1 MTTYLTD
8 FFVTAFNEE
17 YESRESDGDLK
28 EYWGHFCRAGT
39 AEDECPD
46 WEVSCVRAWVD
57 EILEDYYGFSKLG
70 DNFQEAIRRDIDC
83 WHVLTCIQKAHED
96 WYVAP
101 EPEKE
106 EEDEDEEDEDA

>member
-17 YESRESDGDLK
+17 FDMHESDGDLK
-28 EYWGHFCRAGT
+28 EYWGYFCRAGT

-46 WEVSCVRAWVD
+46 WYVMFVRDWVD
-57 EILEDYYGFSKLG
+57 EILANYDGFSKLG
-70 DNFQEAIRRDIDC
+70 ENLQEAIKRDIDY
-83 WHVLTCIQKAHED
+83 HHILTCIQKAHED

-101 EPEKE
+101 ESEKE
-106 EEDEDEEDEDA
+106 EEEAEEETE